1 MKKAL
6 IVLAFVISVQG
17 LKAEESQV
25 PFKVGDVVKLCEPSS
40 AKDFPPLVFVVKE
53 IKGKWVAGEGWDIIG
68 KKGELFRYND
78 WFNTERYLYIVV
90 NDEEDLS
97 RHGLIPPSQ
106 IPPIQ
111 MPAQNTNKT
120 FVYSV
125 EHGKFIAKTN
135 SQSVVA
141 GINAENTNTSTN
153 FFPRPR
159 RNMIP
164 VPKVEKEKKDAP
176 SVKEES
182 K

>member
-6 IVLAFVISVQG
+6 LVLALAISSLG
-17 LKAEESQV
+17 LKAEESQL
-25 PFKVGDVVKLCEPSS
+25 PFKVGDTIRIYEPQSTNY
-40 AKDFPPLVFVVKE
+40 LVFVVGE
-53 IKGKWVAGEGWDIIG
+53 IRGKWVSHGGWDI
-68 KKGELFRYND
+68 KGEKGKIYRSDL
-78 WFNTERYLYIVV
+78 WFNIDSYPSIHV
-90 NDEEDLS
+90 NHEEDLS

-159 RNMIP
+159 TNMIP

>member
-6 IVLAFVISVQG
+6 LVLALVITSLG
-17 LKAEESQV
+17 SKAEESQLPV
-25 PFKVGDVVKLCEPSS
+25 KVGDTIRIYEPQSTNC
-40 AKDFPPLVFVVKE
+40 LVFVAREVR
-53 IKGKWVAGEGWDIIG
+53 GKWVSDGGIDI
-68 KKGELFRYND
+68 KGEKGKIYRSELWYNID
-78 WFNTERYLYIVV
+78 SYSSIHV
-90 NDEEDLS
+90 NAEEDL
-97 RHGLIPPSQ
+97 RWYGL

-120 FVYSV
+120 FANSV
-125 EHGKFIAKTN
+125 VHGKFIATTN

-159 RNMIP
+159 RNVIP
-164 VPKVEKEKKDAP
+164 IPKVENAEKDAP
-176 SVKEES
+176 SVEGGS